1 MGAPGQRRN
10 TWPSWGT
17 SALRS
22 SPDRNNSARPGNGC
36 GPITKRSPCMGW
48 CATRRW
54 SCPHPTASNRA
65 AALALL
71 ALKKRPTAIF
81 AANDLSAFGVMAV
94 LQEQGLKIA
103 QDMSV
108 VGFDDVPAALHV
120 HPALTTVRQPME
132 GIGRAAV
139 STLLSQIAGLAPDS
153 ARVPLPTELIVRQST
168 APPQR

>member
-36 GPITKRSPCMGW
+36 GPITKPSPCMGW
-48 CATRRW
+48 WATRRW
-54 SCPHPTASNRA
+54 SCPGATASKGGA
-65 AALALL
+65 PQLL
-71 ALKKRPTAIF
+71 GLKKRPTAIF
-81 AANDLSAFGVMAV
+81 AANGLSAFGVMAV

-108 VGFDDVPAALHV
+108 VGFDDV
-120 HPALTTVRQPME
+120 
-132 GIGRAAV
+132 
-139 STLLSQIAGLAPDS
+139 
-153 ARVPLPTELIVRQST
+153 
-168 APPQR
+168 

>member
-1 MGAPGQRRN
+1 
-10 TWPSWGT
+10 
-17 SALRS
+17 
-22 SPDRNNSARPGNGC
+22 
-36 GPITKRSPCMGW
+36 
-48 CATRRW
+48 
-54 SCPHPTASNRA
+54 
-65 AALALL
+65 
-71 ALKKRPTAIF
+71 
-81 AANDLSAFGVMAV
+81 
-94 LQEQGLKIA
+94 A

-153 ARVPLPTELIVRQST
+153 ARVTLPTELIVRQST